1 MSQKERGRERERVS
15 TQSNELGKMNVE
27 RERERER
34 EREQVRITTEVTSC
48 QETVLVTTFAAQGHR
63 MMTGTRVIHYCN
75 IRVF

>member
-1 MSQKERGRERERVS
+1 MSQKERGRERERAS
-15 TQSNELGKMNVE
+15 AQSNELGKINVE
-27 RERERER
+27 RERERAS
-34 EREQVRITTEVTSC
+34 EQMRITTEVTSC